1 MAEHLGDLPFYRLS
15 GTVILCDRG
24 TGTLNCCFC
33 EFWKPIG
40 DDRIA
45 ANNGYC
51 RFNAPAAILPHQ
63 LSRKDLSERDKFELG
78 DRVVPPRAFQPI
90 HPITN
95 SLWSCAQAE
104 RPKIKR

>member
-1 MAEHLGDLPFYRLS
+1 LAEYLRDLPFSRLS
-15 GTVILCDRG
+15 GTDILCDRG
-24 TGTLNCCFC
+24 TGMLNCCFC

-45 ANNGYC
+45 ATNGYC

-78 DRVVPPRAFQPI
+78 DRAVPPRAFQPI

-95 SLWSCAQAE
+95 SLWSCAQA
-104 RPKIKR
+104 KRFKTKR

>member
-1 MAEHLGDLPFYRLS
+1 M
-15 GTVILCDRG
+15 
-24 TGTLNCCFC
+24 LNCCFC

-45 ANNGYC
+45 ATNGYC

-63 LSRKDLSERDKFELG
+63 ISRKDLSERDKFELG
-78 DRVVPPRAFQPI
+78 DRAVPPRAFQPI

-95 SLWSCAQAE
+95 SLWSYAQA
-104 RPKIKR
+104 KRLKTNR

>member
-1 MAEHLGDLPFYRLS
+1 M
-15 GTVILCDRG
+15 
-24 TGTLNCCFC
+24 LNCCFC

-45 ANNGYC
+45 ATNGYC

-78 DRVVPPRAFQPI
+78 DRAVPPARLSTHPSDHKFTMELRAGKTPQNQTLNSDQSHCICPI
-90 HPITN
+90 F
-95 SLWSCAQAE
+95 
-104 RPKIKR
+104 R

>member
-1 MAEHLGDLPFYRLS
+1 M
-15 GTVILCDRG
+15 
-24 TGTLNCCFC
+24 LNCCFC

-45 ANNGYC
+45 ATNGYC

-78 DRVVPPRAFQPI
+78 ERAGRLSAYSSDHKFTMELRAEKTSQNQ
-90 HPITN
+90 TLN
-95 SLWSCAQAE
+95 SDQSHC
-104 RPKIKR
+104 I

>member
-1 MAEHLGDLPFYRLS
+1 M
-15 GTVILCDRG
+15 
-24 TGTLNCCFC
+24 LNCCFY

-40 DDRIA
+40 DDCVA
-45 ANNGYC
+45 ATNGYC

-78 DRVVPPRAFQPI
+78 DRAVPPRAFQPI

-95 SLWSCAQAE
+95 SLWSCAQA
-104 RPKIKR
+104 KRLKTKR

>member
-1 MAEHLGDLPFYRLS
+1 M
-15 GTVILCDRG
+15 
-24 TGTLNCCFC
+24 LNCCFC

-45 ANNGYC
+45 ATNGYC
-51 RFNAPAAILPHQ
+51 RFKTPAAILPHQ

-78 DRVVPPRAFQPI
+78 DRAVPPRAFQPI

-95 SLWSCAQAE
+95 SLWSCAQA
-104 RPKIKR
+104 KRLKTKR

>member
-1 MAEHLGDLPFYRLS
+1 LAEHQPDLPFFWLS
-15 GTVILCDRG
+15 GALIQWNRG
-24 TGTLNCCFC
+24 TSTLNCCFC

-45 ANNGYC
+45 AINAYC

-78 DRVVPPRAFQPI
+78 DRAVPPRAFQPI

-95 SLWSCAQAE
+95 SLWSCAQA
-104 RPKIKR
+104 KRLKTKR